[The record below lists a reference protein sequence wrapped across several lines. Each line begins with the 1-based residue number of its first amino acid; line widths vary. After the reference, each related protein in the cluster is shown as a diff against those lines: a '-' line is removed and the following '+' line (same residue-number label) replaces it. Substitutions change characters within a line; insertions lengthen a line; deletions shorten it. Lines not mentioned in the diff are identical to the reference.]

1 MPESF
6 VTDAPAPSL
15 IDQLVSSYLERPVE
29 LTWARASG
37 LPFPDQFDE
46 ARMTFRGFATAWLDL
61 DDVVWRAEHVRF
73 TPGLPA
79 RIALGKPRLEITVG
93 QKAVDR
99 WLARFEL
106 PFRLELG
113 EDALVVHTE
122 VAGLPLARL
131 EARLGVDNGWFIL
144 KPQRA
149 SFLGVPNYIA
159 TLFRTYLPLPP
170 LAGNTRLE
178 SVRHRRGQFTLC
190 FALEDFEETITPGLL
205 TRLTTRLVPVVES
218 PLKGLFKT
226 ESTTPPPPRG

>member
-1 MPESF
+1 M
-6 VTDAPAPSL
+6 TDASAPSL

-29 LTWARASG
+29 LTWAHASG

-46 ARMTFRGFATAWLDL
+46 ARLTFRSFATAWLDL
-61 DDVVWRAEHVRF
+61 DQVVWHAAHVRF

-79 RIALGKPRLEITVG
+79 RIALREPRLEITVG
-93 QKAVDR
+93 QGAVDR
-99 WLARFEL
+99 WLGRFEL

-122 VAGLPLARL
+122 IAGLPLARL

-178 SVRHRRGQFTLC
+178 SVEHRHGQFTLC
-190 FALEDFEETITPGLL
+190 FALADFEETITPGLL
-205 TRLTTRLVPVVES
+205 ARLTARLVPVVES
-218 PLKGLFKT
+218 PLKGLFRPGAA
-226 ESTTPPPPRG
+226 TPPPPRG